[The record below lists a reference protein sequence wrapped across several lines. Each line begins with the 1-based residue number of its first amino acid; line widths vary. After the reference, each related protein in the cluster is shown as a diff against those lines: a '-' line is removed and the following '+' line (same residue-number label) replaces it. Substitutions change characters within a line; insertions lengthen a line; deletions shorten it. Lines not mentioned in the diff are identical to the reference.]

1 MIGIV
6 TINDYSNLGNRLQ
19 NYAMYTILSKYDET
33 YNIVIFYGSGGVKDG
48 DCYKPSLVKNILRVP
63 YHMALSIK
71 SSLTNH
77 NQYLLAK
84 EREKNFLE
92 FNKYIIDQDE
102 ITPKTDYE
110 TLNAKYDYFVAGS
123 DQVWNPNFYKMYIN
137 MLGFASSE
145 KKVAVSPSV
154 SVETLTDDQM
164 QEFIRYL
171 SDYKALSCREEQ
183 GSKLIES
190 IVGRECTTLVDPT
203 LMLSKEEW
211 DQIIKKPVFHDENK
225 KYVLLYFLGNLT
237 EEYKGSIAV
246 ISDRYNLEVIDVLDK
261 NSRYYT
267 CGPAEFVWMIKH
279 AELILTDS
287 FHGSVLSYIYDKPF
301 RIFGRVDGNVSMNSR
316 LVNLL
321 DKLQL
326 SEKTYITKDSSL
338 DNLLEVHYDK
348 HCLEAEQKKFRKYL
362 DEAFER
368 GK

>member
-1 MIGIV
+1 
-6 TINDYSNLGNRLQ
+6 
-19 NYAMYTILSKYDET
+19 
-33 YNIVIFYGSGGVKDG
+33 
-48 DCYKPSLVKNILRVP
+48 
-63 YHMALSIK
+63 
-71 SSLTNH
+71 
-77 NQYLLAK
+77 
-84 EREKNFLE
+84 
-92 FNKYIIDQDE
+92 
-102 ITPKTDYE
+102 
-110 TLNAKYDYFVAGS
+110 
-123 DQVWNPNFYKMYIN
+123 
-137 MLGFASSE
+137 
-145 KKVAVSPSV
+145 
-154 SVETLTDDQM
+154 
-164 QEFIRYL
+164 
-171 SDYKALSCREEQ
+171 
-183 GSKLIES
+183 
-190 IVGRECTTLVDPT
+190 
-203 LMLSKEEW
+203 MLSKEEW